1 MTTARAAKAGERL
14 VKLIDAGD
22 LTPNYLAGIVEEATG
37 LKELETDY
45 ANMATRLLTAMDD
58 KAKMVMAIKDLLA
71 DGSNGAARDLA
82 RLVLSDL
89 GEE

>member
-1 MTTARAAKAGERL
+1 
-14 VKLIDAGD
+14 
-22 LTPNYLAGIVEEATG
+22 
-37 LKELETDY
+37 
-45 ANMATRLLTAMDD
+45 
-58 KAKMVMAIKDLLA
+58 MVMAIKDLLA